1 MVMTN
6 IFTANIAYADTEAI
20 FPDTNLHAA
29 IATWL
34 GKTATDS
41 IFLSELQAKLAS
53 NGGTLNL
60 QDKDIYSLEGMQIFN
75 TLNLKS
81 LNLNA
86 NSMMVGGVPHTN
98 HISDITPLSGITS
111 IQTLELQNASTAPEK
126 ITDISPLSGLTNLKQ
141 LYINGNSIIDISPLS
156 GLTSLTSLWANG
168 NKIRSIA
175 ALSGLTNLN
184 MLVLKSNCITDL
196 SPLNAIKSNLIV
208 FYIGNNDINLFSGSN
223 KTIMDGIPDNSNN
236 LPQYRFGFTNGITG
250 TVSFLNSKVV
260 DNGQTV
266 GLLTSSTQTSNG
278 TTFYAGAAIPGSI
291 TYSTSDNTIATIN
304 ASGQLTG
311 VSEGNCQVT
320 ASIFDGSG
328 EYIAHTIDITVNA
341 APVTGSVTVN
351 HKGSDGTT
359 LDTESFTGLALGDHT
374 YNSKTFSGYTLN
386 GAASQTV
393 TLTAVNLNQTI
404 TFNYNKNSSTTV
416 IIPTS
421 TEPTVTG
428 SVTVK
433 HMGSDGATLDTE
445 SFTGLALG
453 DHTYNSKTFSG
464 YTLNGAA
471 SQTATLTIGNLNQ
484 TVTFNYNKNIIQPS
498 TVPATELKPELA
510 TEPKPEPVILG
521 IVKGKVLNDNGTPIS
536 NVRLEIHS
544 EPQYTYTD
552 KDGYYEFKNVPL
564 GEHTISITD
573 NKFKQK
579 AKNMKELKIVV
590 LVDKKNNVEVKRVSD
605 SDKAFTGITLDK

>member
-1 MVMTN
+1 M
-6 IFTANIAYADTEAI
+6 
-20 FPDTNLHAA
+20 
-29 IATWL
+29 

-386 GAASQTV
+386 GAASQT
-393 TLTAVNLNQTI
+393 
-404 TFNYNKNSSTTV
+404 
-416 IIPTS
+416 
-421 TEPTVTG
+421 
-428 SVTVK
+428 
-433 HMGSDGATLDTE
+433 
-445 SFTGLALG
+445 
-453 DHTYNSKTFSG
+453 
-464 YTLNGAA
+464 
-471 SQTATLTIGNLNQ
+471 ATLTIGNLNQ